1 MSTAESTVVSA
12 AQEPNLLSIN
22 AIIDSCVMQWDLP
35 ERVKR
40 LSLSSYR
47 YSACDLEHFEIV
59 LAEVFGGEIA
69 GVAAWQPAAASDLPG
84 DKTGMLLHGL
94 YVAPRYQHHGIG
106 SLLVYAAL
114 DAVRTHGMD
123 GLLVKAQTGAI
134 GFFESREFIKLPI
147 QNAERD
153 YPHRWWRQI

>member
-1 MSTAESTVVSA
+1 MSTAESTVIRA
-12 AQEPNLLSIN
+12 AQEPDLLSIN
-22 AIIDSCVMQWDLP
+22 AIIDSCVMEWDLP

-47 YSACDLEHFEIV
+47 YSSCDLAHFEIV
-59 LAEVFGGEIA
+59 LAEVLGGEIA
-69 GVAAWQPAAASDLPG
+69 GVAAWQPAAARDLPA

-94 YVAPRYQHHGIG
+94 YVAPRYQHRGIG
-106 SLLVYAAL
+106 SLLVNAAL
-114 DAVRTHGMD
+114 NAVQAHGME

-134 GFFESREFIKLPI
+134 GFFQSREFAKLPI

-153 YPHRWWRQI
+153 YPHRWWRQA